1 MVSEMALW
9 MKVPAPKSQLQF
21 HPGTHMMQKQK
32 LTYMTCGTH
41 TKFFI
46 QLKLDYLGLNSRF
59 TVTALQLSN
68 LKGTKLPV
76 TQSNLSSLE

>member
-32 LTYMTCGTH
+32 LTYMTCGAH
-41 TKFFI
+41 
-46 QLKLDYLGLNSRF
+46 
-59 TVTALQLSN
+59 
-68 LKGTKLPV
+68 
-76 TQSNLSSLE
+76 TQSFLYNLSLTIWA